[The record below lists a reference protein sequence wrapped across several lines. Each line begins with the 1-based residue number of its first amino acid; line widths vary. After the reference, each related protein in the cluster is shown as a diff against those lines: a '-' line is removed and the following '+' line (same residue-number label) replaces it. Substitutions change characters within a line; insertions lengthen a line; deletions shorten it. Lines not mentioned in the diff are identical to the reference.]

1 MTYLDVKMKTLLK
14 RQAKVNKAA
23 YISSMRR
30 QEAHDAIE
38 DAIATAILK
47 GAYLSQDIWTIP
59 DGWADSNQRQHFAI
73 SMSTPTKPRLKAW
86 GNIINYMKEHCYR
99 VELAPH
105 VSIICREDDMEIQSD
120 DNEALAIFIK
130 KHGIQVVC
138 PDVDDLIDTL
148 DDKAAFVKH
157 IREELKPT

>member
-73 SMSTPTKPRLKAW
+73 SMSTPTKPRLKACCCADM
-86 GNIINYMKEHCYR
+86 GPMSSGEHC
-99 VELAPH
+99 EECHAGP
-105 VSIICREDDMEIQSD
+105 M
-120 DNEALAIFIK
+120 
-130 KHGIQVVC
+130 GIR
-138 PDVDDLIDTL
+138 I
-148 DDKAAFVKH
+148 
-157 IREELKPT
+157 